1 MWSAPEDFL
10 LRLQHTRSGAL
21 LRKEFEARK
30 SFLYEQEE
38 QVVKI
43 QVCDSP
49 ATSYSKLFCPLR
61 NVFFDNR
68 TIDCQHSNKQI
79 WLQIFFLNQCPQ
91 GCFLKAPGWEG
102 CWMTSHL
109 WFSREY
115 SGAPWIPQVHLVR
128 ARANLRSDLKSCFSE
143 QLDLLVS
150 PTLLSRFPDELF
162 FLVFSGCW
170 VASEKNR
177 RTNEIDLASPSVP
190 SPLYNLSFFL

>member
-1 MWSAPEDFL
+1 MLLSLGVWGVTIRNVSCQDIVEEVTTGYIREKMWSAPEDFL

-21 LRKEFEARK
+21 LRKEYEARK

-38 QVVKI
+38 HVVKI

-61 NVFFDNR
+61 NVVFDNR

-79 WLQIFFLNQCPQ
+79 WLQICFLNQCPQ

-115 SGAPWIPQVHLVR
+115 SRAPWIPQVHLP
-128 ARANLRSDLKSCFSE
+128 
-143 QLDLLVS
+143 
-150 PTLLSRFPDELF
+150 PT
-162 FLVFSGCW
+162 
-170 VASEKNR
+170 
-177 RTNEIDLASPSVP
+177 
-190 SPLYNLSFFL
+190 